1 MNEPITL
8 AQLWQVLLAFCAAII
23 TISAAVT
30 VIIKVVQKIRQP
42 ERKQNARIEALE
54 LDIKD
59 IKMRLEKGDRHFDRD
74 GERIDNLEK
83 TMRASN
89 RIIIETLQALTAHA
103 IDENNFDQLKVTEE
117 KLNKFLIDKI

>member
-8 AQLWQVLLAFCAAII
+8 AQMWQMMLAICAGIV
-23 TISAAVT
+23 TISAAVG
-30 VIIKVVQKIRQP
+30 VIIKIVHNVKAP

-54 LDIKD
+54 LKIKD
-59 IKMRLEKGDRHFDRD
+59 IDMRLEKGDRHFDRD
-74 GERIDNLEK
+74 GERMDALER

-103 IDENNFDQLKVTEE
+103 IDGNNFDQLKRTED
-117 KLNKFLIDKI
+117 KLNDFLIDKI

>member
-1 MNEPITL
+1 MNETITL
-8 AQLWQVLLAFCAAII
+8 AQMWQMMLAICAGIV
-23 TISAAVT
+23 TISTAVG
-30 VIIKVVQKIRQP
+30 VVVKVVHTIKAP
-42 ERKQNARIEALE
+42 ERKQNARIEAVE
-54 LDIKD
+54 LKIKEID
-59 IKMRLEKGDRHFDRD
+59 LRLEKGDRHFDSD
-74 GERIDNLEK
+74 SKRIDNLEK

>member
-1 MNEPITL
+1 MNETITL
-8 AQLWQVLLAFCAAII
+8 AQMWQMMLAICAGIV
-23 TISAAVT
+23 TISTAVG
-30 VIIKVVQKIRQP
+30 VVVKVVHTIKAP

-54 LDIKD
+54 LKMKD
-59 IKMRLEKGDRHFDRD
+59 IDMRLEKGDRHFDRD

-103 IDENNFDQLKVTEE
+103 IDGNNTDQLKRQDN
-117 KLNKFLIDKI
+117 KLNDFLIDKI

>member
-8 AQLWQVLLAFCAAII
+8 AQMWQVMLALCAAVV

-54 LDIKD
+54 LKIRDID
-59 IKMRLEKGDRHFDRD
+59 MRLEKGDKHFDRD
-74 GERIDNLEK
+74 CERMDSLER
-83 TMRASN
+83 TMKETN
-89 RIIIETLQALTAHA
+89 KVIIESLQALTAHA
-103 IDENNFDQLKVTEE
+103 IDGNNTAGLKSAE
-117 KLNKFLIDKI
+117 KLLNDYLINKI